1 MTNPSPMSPK
11 ERAALRERDNADS
24 YYRRT
29 LLGQDD
35 DSVGRHAKEAPVVGH
50 SAKYPEAR
58 PPWNDPIAKAAMNDA
73 PDQFGVDLTKAPD
86 LGDAPPRREL
96 ATSADPD
103 LSSLRDSEGEF
114 HSDAIFAAYQAWCQA
129 NNIQYVPSKSVF
141 AKQLLDACP
150 EITKTHPRTGEIGR
164 PPTYVGIS
172 PREKPKKSKLD
183 VKNVH
188 PDVVEAIL
196 EQYGIKQVR
205 RI

>member
-1 MTNPSPMSPK
+1 MSPK

-103 LSSLRDSEGEF
+103 LSSLRDSELLHRRRWAELAMKQTFEDTDKIDQLQGII
-114 HSDAIFAAYQAWCQA
+114 DA
-129 NNIQYVPSKSVF
+129 V
-141 AKQLLDACP
+141 DA
-150 EITKTHPRTGEIGR
+150 
-164 PPTYVGIS
+164 
-172 PREKPKKSKLD
+172 
-183 VKNVH
+183 
-188 PDVVEAIL
+188 
-196 EQYGIKQVR
+196 EQR
-205 RI
+205 RRL